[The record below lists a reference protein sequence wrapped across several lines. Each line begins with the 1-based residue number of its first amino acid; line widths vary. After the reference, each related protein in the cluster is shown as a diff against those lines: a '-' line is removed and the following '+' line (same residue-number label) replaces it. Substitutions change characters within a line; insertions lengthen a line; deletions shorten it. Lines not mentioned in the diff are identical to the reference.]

1 MKAQSKIEFIVTT
14 FIYCLFLVYVIMF
27 FIDSMV
33 SVVYSTRASSAK
45 ITAET
50 IADILARE
58 EGIPPDW
65 YIHPSSIKRIGLS
78 SGAPFNLSLE
88 KINYLNTHCEL
99 INNVFNLNNYRIR
112 IVTSNGVTLL
122 NCGGVGSAKAQVE
135 YPVFVNGKKAK
146 LIVEIWW

>member
-27 FIDSMV
+27 FTQNVV
-33 SVVYSTRASSAK
+33 SIVYSTRASSAK

-65 YIHPSSIKRIGLS
+65 HIHPSSIKRIGLS
-78 SGAPFNLSLE
+78 SGVPFNLSIE
-88 KINYLNTHCEL
+88 KLNYLNTHCEL
-99 INNVFNLNNYRIR
+99 IKDVFGIVNYRV
-112 IVTSNGVTLL
+112 IVKTSTGVVLL
-122 NCGGVGSAKAQVE
+122 DCGGIGGAEAQVE
-135 YPVFVNGKKAK
+135 YPVFVNGKEAQ